1 MRIDLL
7 EQWLKMFP
15 YGYCDGMNFQT
26 CRANENNCPYCMS
39 NVHCSDGN
47 AAIEYY
53 REMLR
58 FKKMKPRK
66 ARKVAIEFAKAL
78 PSIMRALNINIAQ
91 AKADGRLVVL
101 PCKAM
106 EKGREKMF
114 SISKQDALKIVQAMR
129 MLKLLD
135 EQFFND
141 VNGAERLMNDLTL
154 FVIGEEDGK

>member
-53 REMLR
+53 QETAGKTPD
-58 FKKMKPRK
+58 FNPGMKGGY
-66 ARKVAIEFAKAL
+66 L
-78 PSIMRALNINIAQ
+78 
-91 AKADGRLVVL
+91 
-101 PCKAM
+101 
-106 EKGREKMF
+106 
-114 SISKQDALKIVQAMR
+114 
-129 MLKLLD
+129 
-135 EQFFND
+135 
-141 VNGAERLMNDLTL
+141 
-154 FVIGEEDGK
+154 